1 MATFPRRKG
10 EGKGAEIIAM
20 TGGKATNQIPS
31 ASVATLL
38 SDKPAELAAS
48 LQEAG
53 TQYAERNGGDFQVSA
68 KVVGNRCS

>member
-1 MATFPRRKG
+1 VVIAEKGYGTVMATFPRRKG
-10 EGKGAEIIAM
+10 EGKAQ
-20 TGGKATNQIPS
+20 KSSHDRRPSYQSDSS

-53 TQYAERNGGDFQVSA
+53 AQYAKRNGGNF
-68 KVVGNRCS
+68 R